1 MAPLERRA
9 LDFRERMRGHI
20 ALRDL
25 SDMTD
30 ENADRTGWT
39 RLEMRLNMHV
49 ADVPRFWS
57 EAEHRGESTG
67 TIICPGLGGELAV
80 RSGHFNLLDSDH
92 GPGHQ
97 HMTYLMQ
104 FSDRLGRP
112 VTLTGY
118 KELITGGDDIWEETT
133 LLLTQLHRGWLE
145 ADDDW
150 TRDVIGSGLLRIRL
164 VDFLHQLTTFRP
176 GPHDSPLGAVV
187 AMTTFGPSFVGRLA
201 RIYLA
206 SRSESGPRSSTRT

>member
-1 MAPLERRA
+1 MPPVEHRA
-9 LDFRERMRGHI
+9 LDFRERMRGHM
-20 ALRDL
+20 AFRDL
-25 SDMTD
+25 EDLTD
-30 ENADRTGWT
+30 VNVDRTGWT

-49 ADVPRFWS
+49 PDVPRFWG
-57 EAEHRGESTG
+57 EPEHRGESTG
-67 TIICPGLGGELAV
+67 TIICPGLGGSLPVHA
-80 RSGHFNLLDSDH
+80 GHFNLLDGAH

-104 FSDRLGRP
+104 FADRLGRP

-150 TRDVIGSGLLRIRL
+150 DQDVIASGLLRIRL
-164 VDFLHQLTTFRP
+164 VDFLRQLTTFRP
-176 GPHDSPLGAVV
+176 GPHDSLVGAVV
-187 AMTTFGPSFVGRLA
+187 AMTSFGPSFIGRLG

-206 SRSESGPRSSTRT
+206 GRVDTGRHP

>member
-1 MAPLERRA
+1 MPPRERRA
-9 LDFRERMRGHI
+9 LDFRERMRGHV
-20 ALRDL
+20 AVRDL
-25 SDMTD
+25 SDLTD
-30 ENADRTGWT
+30 DNADHTGWT
-39 RLEMRLNMHV
+39 RLEMRLKMHV

-57 EAEHRGESTG
+57 DVEHRGESTG
-67 TIICPGLGGELAV
+67 TIICPGLGGELPV
-80 RSGHFNLLDSDH
+80 RAGHFNLLDSDH

-150 TRDVIGSGLLRIRL
+150 NRDVIGAGLLRIRL

-187 AMTTFGPSFVGRLA
+187 AMTTFGPSFIGRLA

-206 SRSESGPRSSTRT
+206 GRAEARPHADT